1 MLETNIDDMKG
12 EIYSYL
18 TEKLLGVGVLDV
30 YMTPIMMKK
39 TRPANMLSVIC
50 KDKDRE
56 KIEEII
62 FKETTTFG
70 IRSYE
75 VDRSILERKME
86 VKKTM
91 YGDILVKGGYYKG
104 EKIKTSLE
112 YEEGKKIAI
121 KNKIP
126 LKDVYEAIK

>member
-86 VKKTM
+86 VKKTI
-91 YGDILVKGGYYKG
+91 YGDILVKEGYYKG